1 METEERDARGPIITH
16 MGRAADAVASDVHK
30 LLTFAAL
37 VRRDLVH
44 GLGADD
50 DAEILRAAAR
60 QLRDRADHLAALA
73 AQLGRDRALLPLARR
88 QATAQP
94 VDNASLPAG
103 SPMYYYCDSCGCS
116 PTRSRRTGGRT
127 HRWLPSFEPTPVD
140 DVRSRRGS

>member
-73 AQLGRDRALLPLARR
+73 EELADG
-88 QATAQP
+88 AMP
-94 VDNASLPAG
+94 
-103 SPMYYYCDSCGCS
+103 
-116 PTRSRRTGGRT
+116 
-127 HRWLPSFEPTPVD
+127 
-140 DVRSRRGS
+140 